1 MHGGMKIYTGA
12 PAAARHYV
20 EADRG
25 RADDYYL
32 TEGAGVARRF
42 SVARGRVSE
51 LAPLTGDAYET
62 WVAGCDPDTGEPRGQ
77 LRDDDRAVRFVEVV
91 VNGPKTWSLAAALHP
106 DIATAYDAAQ
116 ARAAEQ
122 IIGWLGEHSTTRV
135 GPRGGQVQVP
145 VEVAEAV
152 TVAHYTSRAGDPHR
166 HLHLQ
171 INARVFAAGKWRGLH
186 TVGVR
191 DSLAAI
197 NGIGHAAVA
206 CDPQFR
212 AALAAHGYAL
222 AVDGEIR
229 QLADFV
235 GAFSA
240 RTAQIA
246 RNIDKYEREWTAAHP
261 GESPGPAMRRSWDA
275 RAWAAGRPD
284 KVLPQPG
291 EDLTAR
297 WSAELA
303 ALGYRDR
310 DIPTVLAPAPVGG
323 LDREQT
329 VGRVLARLGAARS
342 AWNAADVRGEVEQ
355 LLASAGIVTDPAVR
369 IELAEDLTARAMDRC
384 VPLLDRHSPADGV
397 PEHIRT
403 WTSAPVLS
411 VEVELTARLASRATD
426 REAGAPDIDLTPPV
440 DVAAGATRLDPG
452 QAAAV
457 TALAAQRALVV
468 IEGAAG
474 AGKTTTLAATKTLL
488 EGQGRRL
495 VVVTP
500 TLKAARVA
508 AAEVGAVAGSAACL
522 AFEYGWRWNEDG
534 AWTRLPVGHT
544 DPVTGRAYA
553 GPADEAR
560 LRAGDLLVVDEAG
573 MLDQD
578 TARAL
583 LTIADECGVRV
594 ALLGDRHQLA
604 AVGRG
609 GVLDLA
615 AAQVDPTEHL
625 TLVGVYR
632 FTRTDATGR
641 TTPDSDY
648 ADLTL
653 AMRSGE
659 NPGKVFD
666 VLLARQQVRLHADA
680 QALREALAADAAD
693 GYTAGERVAVVVATR
708 EQAAALNAAIRD
720 RLVFDGRVDDRR
732 VVVTG
737 AGERIGVGDR
747 IATRRNDRDL
757 QVANRD
763 TWTVTGVDRDGGL
776 LVTPAG
782 TPHVTPADGV
792 VATVTPAVTLD
803 VTPAGTGA
811 LVLPVDY
818 VTAHVEL
825 AYATTAHGAQGDTV
839 TAAHLVVGEVTG
851 AAAAYVGMTRG
862 RTANTAHLVATDP
875 SEAREQWLAVFARD
889 RADLGP
895 AHAARLAA
903 AEAARYATGRPLEQA
918 LADLRQAWTAEQRC
932 LDRLAADLPRRDAL
946 RDIVALEAAHADRA
960 AALTEAYRQTGIDA
974 RNATARA
981 DASGAVVTAEIGR
994 IRDTLLDSWDTGR
1007 GAARDAAHVVLDGP
1021 RRLQLRRAAVNRAG
1035 EQLTD
1040 WANAWRPYLPAMPT
1054 EPQQIARLADRS
1066 DDRPRLWTA
1075 FDSYAR
1081 HHAEHAHPEHAP
1093 LRATAATAQETHRHA
1108 GAAVADARRQHE
1120 DRLARFGPVAWTLD
1134 PAERLADTDRRIA
1147 AAHTDLA
1154 AVRARITRLTAE
1166 PALLTQPA
1174 DRLAR
1179 ERDTWRAHQ
1188 DADPTPHR
1196 PAAPLPTAPLPAAP
1210 EPGVRLPRPEDL
1222 AALTLR
1228 TAAGPGIGR

>member
-1 MHGGMKIYTGA
+1 MKIYAGA
-12 PAAARHYV
+12 PAAARQYV

-42 SVARGRVSE
+42 AVTEGRVTE

-62 WVAGCDPDTGEPRGQ
+62 WVAGCDPGTGEPRGH

-116 ARAAEQ
+116 ARATEQ
-122 IIGWLGEHSTTRV
+122 IIGWLGQHATTRV
-135 GPRGGQVQVP
+135 GPRGGQVPVP
-145 VEVAEAV
+145 VQVAEAV

-222 AVDGEIR
+222 NADGEIR
-229 QLADFV
+229 QLAAFV
-235 GAFSA
+235 GPFSA

-246 RNIDKYEREWTAAHP
+246 RNIDRYEREWVAAHP
-261 GESPGPAMRRSWDA
+261 GESPGPGLRRSWDA

-297 WSAELA
+297 WAAELV

-310 DIPTVLAPAPVGG
+310 NVPAGLTLTPVGS
-323 LDREQT
+323 LDREQI
-329 VGRVLARLGAARS
+329 VGRALARLGAARS

-355 LLASAGIVTDPAVR
+355 LLAAAGIVTDPTVR

-384 VPLLDRHSPADGV
+384 VPLLDRGGL
-397 PEHIRT
+397 PEHVRA
-403 WTSAPVLS
+403 WTSGPVLA
-411 VEVELTARLASRATD
+411 VEDDLTARLAARAAA
-426 REAGAPDIDLTPPV
+426 RPAGAGDTDPIPPAEAV
-440 DVAAGATRLDPG
+440 AGATRLDPG

-457 TALAAQRALVV
+457 AALAGRRRLVV

-474 AGKTTTLAATKTLL
+474 AGKTTTLAATRNVLA
-488 EGQGRRL
+488 GQGRRL

-500 TLKAARVA
+500 TLKAAQVA
-508 AAEVGAVAGSAACL
+508 AAEVGAVAGSAARL
-522 AFEYGWRWNEDG
+522 AFEYGWRWNADG
-534 AWTRLPVGHT
+534 AWTRLAAGHT
-544 DPVTGRAYA
+544 DPVTGRAYV
-553 GPADEAR
+553 GPTGGAR
-560 LRAGDLLVVDEAG
+560 LRPGDLLVVDEAG

-578 TARAL
+578 TAHAL
-583 LTIADECGVRV
+583 LTVADECGVHV
-594 ALLGDRHQLA
+594 ALLGDRHQLP

-625 TLVGVYR
+625 TLVGVHR
-632 FTRTDATGR
+632 FTRTDGR
-641 TTPDSDY
+641 VTVPDTEY

-659 NPGKVFD
+659 NPGTVFD
-666 VLLARQQVRLHADA
+666 ALLARGQIRLHPDP
-680 QALREALAADAAD
+680 QALQEALAAGAAD

-720 RLVFDGRVDDRR
+720 RLITQGRVDDRR

-757 QVANRD
+757 AVANRD
-763 TWTVTGVDRDGGL
+763 VWTVTGVDADGGL
-776 LVTPAG
+776 LVTPAS
-782 TPHVTPADGV
+782 TPHVTPAGG
-792 VATVTPAVTLD
+792 AFAAVTPAVTLA

-811 LVLPVDY
+811 RVLPADY

-825 AYATTAHGAQGDTV
+825 AYATTAHGTQGDTV
-839 TAAHLVVGEVTG
+839 TAAHLVVGEDTG

-875 SEAREQWLAVFARD
+875 AEARQQWLTVFARD

-895 AHAARLAA
+895 ADAARLAA
-903 AEAARYATGRPLEQA
+903 AEATHYAQQRPLEQA
-918 LADLRQAWTAEQRC
+918 LADLHQAWTAEQRC
-932 LDRLAADLPRRDAL
+932 LDRLAHDLPRRDAL
-946 RDIVALEAAHADRA
+946 REIVALESANAYRA
-960 AALTEAYRQTGIDA
+960 AALTEAYRQTKIDA
-974 RNATARA
+974 RHATARA
-981 DASGAVVTAEIGR
+981 DASGAAVTAETDR
-994 IRDTLLDSWDTGR
+994 IRDTLLDGWDTGR
-1007 GAARDAAHVVLDGP
+1007 DAARDAAQIVLDGP
-1021 RRLQLRRAAVNRAG
+1021 GRLRLRRAAVNRAG
-1035 EQLTD
+1035 EQMVD
-1040 WANAWRPYLPAMPT
+1040 WADAWRPCLPAMPT
-1054 EPQQIARLADRS
+1054 DPQQIARLADRS

-1075 FDSYAR
+1075 VDSYAR
-1081 HHAEHAHPEHAP
+1081 QHAEDAHPEHAR
-1093 LRATAATAQETHRHA
+1093 LRAAADAAQEAHRHA

-1120 DRLARFGPVAWTLD
+1120 DRLARFGSLAWTLD
-1134 PAERLADTDRRIA
+1134 PAERLADTDREIA
-1147 AAHTDLA
+1147 TVHTELA
-1154 AVRARITRLTAE
+1154 AVRARIASLRAE
-1166 PALLTQPA
+1166 PALLAQLV
-1174 DRLAR
+1174 DQLAR
-1179 ERDTWRAHQ
+1179 ERDHWRARH
-1188 DADPTPHR
+1188 DPELATDLTLASRSAPPQLVVR
-1196 PAAPLPTAPLPAAP
+1196 P
-1210 EPGVRLPRPEDL
+1210 PRPEDVRRL
-1222 AALTLR
+1222 ALHPE
-1228 TAAGPGIGR
+1228 PGLGMSR

>member
-1 MHGGMKIYTGA
+1 MHGGMKIYAGW
-12 PAAARHYV
+12 PAAARQYV

-25 RADDYYL
+25 RVDDYYL

-42 SVARGRVSE
+42 SVTEGRVTE
-51 LAPLTGDAYET
+51 LVPLTGDAYEI
-62 WVAGCDPDTGEPRGQ
+62 WVAGRDPGTGEPRGQ
-77 LRDDDRAVRFVEVV
+77 LRCDDRAVRFVEVM

-106 DIATAYDAAQ
+106 DIAAAYDAAQ

-122 IIGWLGEHSTTRV
+122 IIGWLGQHATTRV

-145 VEVAEAV
+145 VELAEAV

-212 AALAAHGYAL
+212 AALAAHGYVLDAG
-222 AVDGEIR
+222 GEIR
-229 QLADFV
+229 QLAGYL

-240 RTAQIA
+240 RAAQIA
-246 RNIDKYEREWTAAHP
+246 RNVDTYEREWTAAHP
-261 GESPGPAMRRSWDA
+261 GEHPGPALRRSWDA
-275 RAWAAGRPD
+275 RAWAEDRPD

-297 WSAELA
+297 WLAELV

-310 DIPTVLAPAPVGG
+310 NVAIGLTPTPVGG
-323 LDREQT
+323 LDRER
-329 VGRVLARLGAARS
+329 VVERVLARLGTARS

-355 LLASAGIVTDPAVR
+355 LLAAAGIVTDPAVR
-369 IELAEDLTARAMDRC
+369 IELAEDLTARTLSRC
-384 VPLLDRHSPADGV
+384 VPLLDRDGV
-397 PEHIRT
+397 PEHIRA
-403 WTSAPVLS
+403 WTSSPVLA
-411 VEVELTARLASRATD
+411 VEADLTARLASRAAE
-426 REAGAPDIDLTPPV
+426 RPVGVPGADPTPPV
-440 DVAAGATRLDPG
+440 DVAVGAAWLDPG

-457 TALAAQRALVV
+457 VALAGRRALVV

-474 AGKTTTLAATKTLL
+474 AGKTTTLAATRSLL
-488 EGQGRRL
+488 AEQGRRL

-500 TLKAARVA
+500 TLKAAKVA
-508 AAEVGAVAGSAACL
+508 AAEVGAVARSAARL
-522 AFEYGWRWNEDG
+522 VFEYGWRWNDDG

-553 GPADEAR
+553 GPADSVR

-573 MLDQD
+573 ILDQD

-583 LTIADECGVRV
+583 LTIADECRMRV

-615 AAQVDPTEHL
+615 AAQVDPTGHL
-625 TLVGVYR
+625 TLVGVHR

-641 TTPDSDY
+641 TTPDTDY
-648 ADLTL
+648 AELTL
-653 AMRSGE
+653 AMRAGT
-659 NPGKVFD
+659 NPGTVFD
-666 VLLARQQVRLHADA
+666 ALLARGQIRLHPDA
-680 QALREALAADAAD
+680 QALREALAA
-693 GYTAGERVAVVVATR
+693 GSTAGERVAVVVATR

-720 RLVFDGRVDDRR
+720 RLVTEGRVDDRHA
-732 VVVTG
+732 VVTG

-763 TWTVTGVDRDGGL
+763 VWTVTGVDRDGGL
-776 LVTPAG
+776 LVTPDG
-782 TPHVTPADGV
+782 TPHVTPAGDV
-792 VATVTPAVTLD
+792 SAAVTLN
-803 VTPAGTGA
+803 VTPAGNGA
-811 LVLPVDY
+811 RVLPADY

-825 AYATTAHGAQGDTV
+825 AYATTAHGTQGDTV
-839 TAAHLVVGEVTG
+839 TAAHLVVGEDTG

-862 RTANTAHLVATDP
+862 REVNTAHLVAADP
-875 SEAREQWLAVFARD
+875 AEAREQWLAVFARD

-903 AEAARYATGRPLEQA
+903 AEAARYARQRPLEQA
-918 LADLRQAWTAEQRC
+918 LADLHSAWTAEQRC
-932 LDRLAADLPRRDAL
+932 LDRLAHDLPRRDAL
-946 RDIVALEAAHADRA
+946 REIVALESAHTDRT

-974 RNATARA
+974 RHAMARA
-981 DASGAVVTAEIGR
+981 DASGAVITAETDR
-994 IRDTLLDSWDTGR
+994 IRDTLLNSWDAG
-1007 GAARDAAHVVLDGP
+1007 RDAAREAARVVLDGP
-1021 RRLQLRRAAVNRAG
+1021 GRLRLRRAAVNLAG
-1035 EQLTD
+1035 EELVG
-1040 WANAWRPYLPAMPT
+1040 WADAWRPYLPTMPT
-1054 EPQQIARLADRS
+1054 EAQHIVRLADRA

-1081 HHAEHAHPEHAP
+1081 HHAEHGHPEHAQ
-1093 LRATAATAQETHRHA
+1093 LHATAASAQEAQRHA
-1108 GAAVADARRQHE
+1108 GAAVAEARRQHE
-1120 DRLARFGPVAWTLD
+1120 NRLARFGPLAWTLD
-1134 PAERLADTDRRIA
+1134 PADRLSDADRDIA
-1147 AAHTDLA
+1147 ATQAELA
-1154 AVRARITRLTAE
+1154 VVRARIARLTAE
-1166 PALLTQPA
+1166 PALLAQPA
-1174 DRLAR
+1174 DQLAR
-1179 ERDTWRAHQ
+1179 ERDHWRARH
-1188 DADPTPHR
+1188 D
-1196 PAAPLPTAPLPAAP
+1196 P
-1210 EPGVRLPRPEDL
+1210 EPATTRTPASLSAQSQLVVRPPRPEDVRRL
-1222 AALTLR
+1222 APHPD
-1228 TAAGPGIGR
+1228 AGLGMSR